1 MRDCPEELDFI
12 SLFECILLKKDQNE
26 SFLYDESTFTFTS
39 EMNRFEVKISPFY
52 NFFSLSVKD
61 LEDDEIFYYSLE
73 SVTKIEIM
81 NDNKESKA
89 IRLFIDQGID
99 RFIIMIMDLVFR
111 PKFKVV
117 LKEVSDS

>member
-12 SLFECILLKKDQNE
+12 SLFECIPLKKDQNE
-26 SFLYDESTFTFTS
+26 SFLYDESTFIFTNDI
-39 EMNRFEVKISPFY
+39 NRFEVKISPFY
-52 NFFSLSVKD
+52 NSFSLSVTD
-61 LEDDEIFYYSLE
+61 LEDDEIFYYRLE
-73 SVTKIEIM
+73 SVTKIEII

-99 RFIIMIMDLVFR
+99 RFVMIMDLVFR

-117 LKEVSDS
+117 LKEVLDS

>member
-12 SLFECILLKKDQNE
+12 SLFECIPLKKDQNE
-26 SFLYDESTFTFTS
+26 SFLYDESTFIFTS

-52 NFFSLSVKD
+52 NSFSLSVKD
-61 LEDDEIFYYSLE
+61 LEGDEIFYYSLE

-81 NDNKESKA
+81 NNNKESKA

-99 RFIIMIMDLVFR
+99 RFITIMDLVFR

-117 LKEVSDS
+117 LKEVLDS

>member
-12 SLFECILLKKDQNE
+12 SLFECIPLKKDKNE
-26 SFLYDESTFTFTS
+26 SFLYDESTFIFTN
-39 EMNRFEVKISPFY
+39 EINRFEVKISPFY
-52 NFFSLSVKD
+52 NSFSLLVTD

-73 SVTKIEIM
+73 SVTKVEIV

-99 RFIIMIMDLVFR
+99 RFIMIMDLVFR

>member
-12 SLFECILLKKDQNE
+12 SLFECIPLKKDQNE
-26 SFLYDESTFTFTS
+26 SFLYDESTFIFTS

-52 NFFSLSVKD
+52 NSFSLSVKD
-61 LEDDEIFYYSLE
+61 LEGDEIFYYSLE
-73 SVTKIEIM
+73 SVIKIEIM

-99 RFIIMIMDLVFR
+99 RFITIMDLVFR

-117 LKEVSDS
+117 LKEVLDS

>member
-12 SLFECILLKKDQNE
+12 SLFECIPLKKDQNE
-26 SFLYDESTFTFTS
+26 SFLYDESTFIFTNKI
-39 EMNRFEVKISPFY
+39 NRFEVKISPFY
-52 NFFSLSVKD
+52 NSFSLLVTD

-73 SVTKIEIM
+73 SVTKIEIV

-99 RFIIMIMDLVFR
+99 RFIMMMDLVFR

-117 LKEVSDS
+117 LKEILDS

>member
-12 SLFECILLKKDQNE
+12 LLFECIPLKKDQNE
-26 SFLYDESTFTFTS
+26 SFLYDESTFIFTS

-52 NFFSLSVKD
+52 NSFSLSVKD
-61 LEDDEIFYYSLE
+61 LEGDEIFYYSLE
-73 SVTKIEIM
+73 SVIKIEIM

-99 RFIIMIMDLVFR
+99 RFITIMDLIFR

-117 LKEVSDS
+117 LKEVLDS

>member
-12 SLFECILLKKDQNE
+12 SLFECIPLKKDQNE
-26 SFLYDESTFTFTS
+26 SFLYDESTFIFTNKI
-39 EMNRFEVKISPFY
+39 NRFEVKISPFY
-52 NFFSLSVKD
+52 NSFSLLVTD

-73 SVTKIEIM
+73 SVTKIEIV

-99 RFIIMIMDLVFR
+99 RFIMIIDLVFR

-117 LKEVSDS
+117 LKEILDS

>member
-12 SLFECILLKKDQNE
+12 SLFECIPLKKDQNE
-26 SFLYDESTFTFTS
+26 SFLYDESTFIFTS

-52 NFFSLSVKD
+52 NSFSLSVKD
-61 LEDDEIFYYSLE
+61 LEGDEIFYYSLE

-81 NDNKESKA
+81 NDNRESKA

-99 RFIIMIMDLVFR
+99 RFITIMDLVFR

-117 LKEVSDS
+117 LKEVLDS

>member
-1 MRDCPEELDFI
+1 MRECPEELDFI
-12 SLFECILLKKDQNE
+12 SLFECIPLKKDQNE
-26 SFLYDESTFTFTS
+26 SFLYDESTFIFTN
-39 EMNRFEVKISPFY
+39 EINRFEVKISPFY
-52 NFFSLSVKD
+52 NSFSLSVTD
-61 LEDDEIFYYSLE
+61 LEDDEIFYYRLE

-99 RFIIMIMDLVFR
+99 RFIMIMDLVFR

-117 LKEVSDS
+117 LKEVLDS

>member
-12 SLFECILLKKDQNE
+12 SLFECIPLKKDQNE

-52 NFFSLSVKD
+52 NSFSLSVKD

-99 RFIIMIMDLVFR
+99 RFIMIMDLVFR

>member
-12 SLFECILLKKDQNE
+12 SLFECIPLKKDQNE
-26 SFLYDESTFTFTS
+26 SFLYDESTFIFTN
-39 EMNRFEVKISPFY
+39 EMNRFEVKILPFY
-52 NFFSLSVKD
+52 NSFSLSVKD

-99 RFIIMIMDLVFR
+99 RFIMIMDLVFR

-117 LKEVSDS
+117 LKEVLDY

>member
-12 SLFECILLKKDQNE
+12 SLFECIPLKKDQNE

-99 RFIIMIMDLVFR
+99 RFIMIMDLVFR

-117 LKEVSDS
+117 LKEVLDS

>member
-12 SLFECILLKKDQNE
+12 SLFECIPLKKDQNE
-26 SFLYDESTFTFTS
+26 SFLYNESTFIFTS
-39 EMNRFEVKISPFY
+39 EMNKFEVKISPFY
-52 NFFSLSVKD
+52 NSFSLSVKD
-61 LEDDEIFYYSLE
+61 LEDDEILYYSLE

-81 NDNKESKA
+81 NNNKKSKA

-99 RFIIMIMDLVFR
+99 RFIMIMDLVFR

-117 LKEVSDS
+117 LKEVLDS

>member
-12 SLFECILLKKDQNE
+12 SLFECIPLKKDQNE
-26 SFLYDESTFTFTS
+26 SFLYDESTFIFTN
-39 EMNRFEVKISPFY
+39 EINRFEVKISPFY
-52 NFFSLSVKD
+52 NFFSLSVTD

-73 SVTKIEIM
+73 SVTKIEIV

-99 RFIIMIMDLVFR
+99 RFIMIMNLVFR

-117 LKEVSDS
+117 LKEVLDS

>member
-12 SLFECILLKKDQNE
+12 SLFECIPLKKDQKE
-26 SFLYDESTFTFTS
+26 SFLYDESTFIFTN
-39 EMNRFEVKISPFY
+39 EINRFEVKISPFY
-52 NFFSLSVKD
+52 NSFSLSVTD
-61 LEDDEIFYYSLE
+61 LEDDEIFYYGLE

-99 RFIIMIMDLVFR
+99 RFIMIMDLVFR

-117 LKEVSDS
+117 LKEVLDS

>member
-12 SLFECILLKKDQNE
+12 SLFECIPLKKDQNE
-26 SFLYDESTFTFTS
+26 SFLYDESTFIFTN
-39 EMNRFEVKISPFY
+39 EINRFEVKISPFY
-52 NFFSLSVKD
+52 NFFSLSVTD

-73 SVTKIEIM
+73 SITKIEIV
-81 NDNKESKA
+81 NDNKQSKA

-99 RFIIMIMDLVFR
+99 RFIMIMDLIFR

-117 LKEVSDS
+117 LKEVLDS

>member
-12 SLFECILLKKDQNE
+12 SLSECIPLKKEQNE
-26 SFLYDESTFTFTS
+26 SFLYDESTFIFTN
-39 EMNRFEVKISPFY
+39 EINRFEVKISPFY
-52 NFFSLSVKD
+52 NSFSLSVTD
-61 LEDDEIFYYSLE
+61 LEDDEIFYYRLE

-99 RFIIMIMDLVFR
+99 RFIMIMDLVFR

-117 LKEVSDS
+117 LKEVLDS

>member
-12 SLFECILLKKDQNE
+12 SLFECIPLKKDQNE
-26 SFLYDESTFTFTS
+26 NFLYNESTFIFTN
-39 EMNRFEVKISPFY
+39 EINRFEVKISPFY
-52 NFFSLSVKD
+52 NSFSLLVTD

-73 SVTKIEIM
+73 SVTKVEIV

-99 RFIIMIMDLVFR
+99 RFIMMMDLVFR

>member
-12 SLFECILLKKDQNE
+12 SLFECIPLKKDQNE
-26 SFLYDESTFTFTS
+26 SFLYDESTFIFTNDI
-39 EMNRFEVKISPFY
+39 NRFEVKISPFY
-52 NFFSLSVKD
+52 NFFSLSVTD
-61 LEDDEIFYYSLE
+61 LEDDEIFYYRLE

-99 RFIIMIMDLVFR
+99 RFIMIMDLVFR

-117 LKEVSDS
+117 LKEVLDS

>member
-12 SLFECILLKKDQNE
+12 SLFECIPLKKDQNE
-26 SFLYDESTFTFTS
+26 SFLYDESTFIFTN
-39 EMNRFEVKISPFY
+39 EINRFEVKISPFY
-52 NFFSLSVKD
+52 NSFSLSVTD

-73 SVTKIEIM
+73 SVTKIEIV

-99 RFIIMIMDLVFR
+99 RFIMIMNLVFR

-117 LKEVSDS
+117 LKEVLDS

>member
-12 SLFECILLKKDQNE
+12 SLFECIPLKKDQNE
-26 SFLYDESTFTFTS
+26 SFLYDESTFIFTN
-39 EMNRFEVKISPFY
+39 EINRFEVKISPFY
-52 NFFSLSVKD
+52 NSFSLSVTD

-99 RFIIMIMDLVFR
+99 RFIMIMDLVFR

-117 LKEVSDS
+117 LKEVLDS

>member
-12 SLFECILLKKDQNE
+12 SLFECIPLKKNQNE
-26 SFLYDESTFTFTS
+26 SFLYDESTFIFTN
-39 EMNRFEVKISPFY
+39 EINGFEVKISPFY
-52 NFFSLSVKD
+52 NSFSLSVTD
-61 LEDDEIFYYSLE
+61 LEDDEIFYYRLE

-99 RFIIMIMDLVFR
+99 RFIMIMDLVFR

-117 LKEVSDS
+117 LKEVLDS

>member
-12 SLFECILLKKDQNE
+12 SLFECIPLKKDQNE
-26 SFLYDESTFTFTS
+26 SFLYDKSTFIFTS

-52 NFFSLSVKD
+52 NSFSLSVKD
-61 LEDDEIFYYSLE
+61 LEGDEIFYYSLE

-99 RFIIMIMDLVFR
+99 RFITIMDLVFR

-117 LKEVSDS
+117 LKEVLDS

>member
-1 MRDCPEELDFI
+1 MRDCPKELDFI
-12 SLFECILLKKDQNE
+12 SLFECIPLKKDQNE
-26 SFLYDESTFTFTS
+26 SFLYDESTFIFTN
-39 EMNRFEVKISPFY
+39 EINGFEVKISPFY
-52 NFFSLSVKD
+52 NSFSLSVTD

-99 RFIIMIMDLVFR
+99 RFIMIMDLVFR

-117 LKEVSDS
+117 LKEVLDS

>member
-12 SLFECILLKKDQNE
+12 SLFECIPLKKDQNE
-26 SFLYDESTFTFTS
+26 SFLYDESTFIFTN

-52 NFFSLSVKD
+52 NSFSLSVKD

-73 SVTKIEIM
+73 SVTKIEII

-99 RFIIMIMDLVFR
+99 RFIMIMDLVFR

-117 LKEVSDS
+117 LKEVLDS

>member
-1 MRDCPEELDFI
+1 MRNCPEELDFI
-12 SLFECILLKKDQNE
+12 SLFECIPLKKDQNE
-26 SFLYDESTFTFTS
+26 SFLYDESTFIFTN

-52 NFFSLSVKD
+52 NSFSLSVKD
-61 LEDDEIFYYSLE
+61 LEDDEIFYYSLQ

-81 NDNKESKA
+81 NDNTERKA

-99 RFIIMIMDLVFR
+99 RFIMIMDLVFR

-117 LKEVSDS
+117 LKEVLDS

>member
-12 SLFECILLKKDQNE
+12 SLFECIPLKKDQNE
-26 SFLYDESTFTFTS
+26 SFLYDESTFIFTN
-39 EMNRFEVKISPFY
+39 EINRFEVKISPFY
-52 NFFSLSVKD
+52 NSFSLSVTD

-99 RFIIMIMDLVFR
+99 RFITIMDLVFR

-117 LKEVSDS
+117 LKEVLDS

>member
-12 SLFECILLKKDQNE
+12 SLFECIPLKKDQNE
-26 SFLYDESTFTFTS
+26 SFLYDESTFIFTS

-52 NFFSLSVKD
+52 NSFSLSVKD
-61 LEDDEIFYYSLE
+61 LEDDEILYYSLE

-81 NDNKESKA
+81 NNNKESKA

-99 RFIIMIMDLVFR
+99 RFIMIMDLVFR

-117 LKEVSDS
+117 LKEVLDS

>member
-12 SLFECILLKKDQNE
+12 SLFECIPLKKDQNE
-26 SFLYDESTFTFTS
+26 NFLYDESTFIFTN
-39 EMNRFEVKISPFY
+39 EINRFEVKISPFY
-52 NFFSLSVKD
+52 NSFSLLVTD

-73 SVTKIEIM
+73 SVTKVEIL

-99 RFIIMIMDLVFR
+99 RFIMIMDLVFR

>member
-1 MRDCPEELDFI
+1 
-12 SLFECILLKKDQNE
+12 NE
-26 SFLYDESTFTFTS
+26 SFLYDESTFIFTN
-39 EMNRFEVKISPFY
+39 EINRFEVKISPFY
-52 NFFSLSVKD
+52 NSFSLSVTD
-61 LEDDEIFYYSLE
+61 LEDDEIFYYRLE

-99 RFIIMIMDLVFR
+99 RFIMIMDLVFR

-117 LKEVSDS
+117 LKEVLDS

>member
-12 SLFECILLKKDQNE
+12 SLFECIPLKKDQNE
-26 SFLYDESTFTFTS
+26 NFLYDESTFIFTN
-39 EMNRFEVKISPFY
+39 EINRFEVKISPFY
-52 NFFSLSVKD
+52 NSFSLLVTD

-73 SVTKIEIM
+73 SVTKVEIV

-99 RFIIMIMDLVFR
+99 RFIMMMDLVFR

>member
-1 MRDCPEELDFI
+1 MQDCPEELDFI
-12 SLFECILLKKDQNE
+12 SLFECIPLKKDQNE
-26 SFLYDESTFTFTS
+26 IFLYDESTFIFTN
-39 EMNRFEVKISPFY
+39 EINRFEVKVSPFY
-52 NFFSLSVKD
+52 NSFSLSVTD

-73 SVTKIEIM
+73 SVTKIEIV

-99 RFIIMIMDLVFR
+99 RFTMIIDLVFR

-117 LKEVSDS
+117 LKEVLDS

>member
-12 SLFECILLKKDQNE
+12 SLFECIPFKKDQNE
-26 SFLYDESTFTFTS
+26 SFLYDESTFIFTN
-39 EMNRFEVKISPFY
+39 EINRFEVKISPFY
-52 NFFSLSVKD
+52 NSFSLSVTD
-61 LEDDEIFYYSLE
+61 LEDDEIFYYRLE

-81 NDNKESKA
+81 NNNKESKA

-99 RFIIMIMDLVFR
+99 RFIMIMDLVFR

-117 LKEVSDS
+117 LKEVLDS

>member
-1 MRDCPEELDFI
+1 MKESPEELDFI
-12 SLFECILLKKDQNE
+12 SLFECIPLKKDQNE
-26 SFLYDESTFTFTS
+26 SFLYDESTFIFTNKI
-39 EMNRFEVKISPFY
+39 NRFEVKISPFY
-52 NFFSLSVKD
+52 NSFSLLVTD

-73 SVTKIEIM
+73 SVTKIEIV

-99 RFIIMIMDLVFR
+99 RFIMIMDLVFR

-117 LKEVSDS
+117 LKEILDS

>member
-12 SLFECILLKKDQNE
+12 SLFECIPLKKDQNE
-26 SFLYDESTFTFTS
+26 SFLYDESTFIFTN
-39 EMNRFEVKISPFY
+39 EMNKFEVKISPFY
-52 NFFSLSVKD
+52 NSFSLSVKD

-99 RFIIMIMDLVFR
+99 RFIMIMDLVFR

-117 LKEVSDS
+117 LKEVLDY